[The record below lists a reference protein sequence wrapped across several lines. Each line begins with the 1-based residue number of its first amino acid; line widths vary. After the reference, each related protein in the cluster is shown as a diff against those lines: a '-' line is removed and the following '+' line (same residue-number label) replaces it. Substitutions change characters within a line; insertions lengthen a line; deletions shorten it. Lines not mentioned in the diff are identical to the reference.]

1 MASVLK
7 RNADEIALPPDHAA
21 LANGVKIVE
30 AQFEI
35 QRQRIEGVKFD
46 SGPGICDVLNAAGKD
61 TALRVKEQ
69 PRVFRDRRPRHVS
82 AFEFHRRYQPFMPG
96 LRWQRLANCA
106 QAPIRLRLIRKQS
119 ILMIPE
125 SRIPRARVAVVW
137 TMALRLDHSTA
148 CSASGTHNRA

>member
-1 MASVLK
+1 LK
-7 RNADEIALPPDHAA
+7 RYADEIALPPDYAA

-46 SGPGICDVLNAAGKD
+46 SGPGICDVLNAAGED

-69 PRVFRDRRPRHVS
+69 PRVFRDRRPCHIS
-82 AFEFHRRYQPFMPG
+82 AFEFHPRYQPFTPG
-96 LRWQRLANCA
+96 PRWQRPANCA
-106 QAPIRLRLIRKQS
+106 QAATMLGLIRKQS

-137 TMALRLDHSTA
+137 TMALRLDHSAA